1 MSSSGQQVPH
11 FATELLDN
19 RTSDADAVDDEQRGL
34 VDAILIADQLPDV
47 RKLDPHPNDLEEVEH
62 LAALPVPRKPE
73 LGADSPVAAA
83 LRPREVPAVDDQLV
97 MRALLKAP
105 EAIDRANAGTAELR
119 VLLVLSLEDL
129 LRQAAPNVVDR
140 LRGGPPGAQQIARPA
155 QPIVVTGAISAGE
168 LLDRDERQ
176 GDVEP

>member
-11 FATELLDN
+11 FATELLDD
-19 RTSDADAVDDEQRGL
+19 RASDADAVDDDQRGL
-34 VDAILIADQLPDV
+34 VDAVLISDQLPDV
-47 RKLDPHPNDLEEVEH
+47 RELDPHPNDLEEVEH
-62 LAALPVPRKPE
+62 LATLLVPREPE
-73 LGADSPVAAA
+73 LGANSPVAAA

-97 MRALLKAP
+97 MRALLEAR

-129 LRQAAPNVVDR
+129 LRQAAPNVGDR
-140 LRGGPPGAQQIARPA
+140 LRGGPAGAQQIAGFAHPKVA
-155 QPIVVTGAISAGE
+155 TGAISVGD